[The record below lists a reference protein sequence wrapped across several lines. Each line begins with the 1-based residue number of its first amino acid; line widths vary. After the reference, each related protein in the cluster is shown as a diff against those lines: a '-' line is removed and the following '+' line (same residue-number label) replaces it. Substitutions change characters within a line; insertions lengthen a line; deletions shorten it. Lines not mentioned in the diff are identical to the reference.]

1 MGGLNRYE
9 DLIEKE
15 GNELDDASKAR
26 LVLLKLDSQSYAL
39 FTNIILPK
47 KPADLNLEEVV
58 KTLRQHFGD
67 EASVFRRRF
76 EYINSEY
83 QGNGLD
89 EYAGQV
95 KKRFNHSE
103 WKLMNDEQIQC
114 LTFICGLRAAEHDD
128 LRMRAL
134 RTLEAQPEITLMG
147 MVRDLKKMMGSR
159 VDAKLPINQSM
170 RHGDIYAVK
179 SQSSKKPMHHRKLHR
194 HHPPKQPYACHR
206 CNGDH
211 WERECWYKDAVC
223 NNCQRKGHIAKACH
237 ASRETSPNGSIRTNT
252 VAINHTTSSQNHQ
265 PSKRIFKNVVINGQ
279 LIRMQFDTGADVTL
293 ISQQDWIKLQK
304 PSLHATKG
312 TLRSVN
318 NKQIKEYGAFN
329 CKFEIDGQAATGTCR
344 VADTSTLLG
353 MDWISKS
360 KKLYGRLTGRL
371 NAANSSRLEPSR
383 IRTIATARLQ
393 LPPNAKPI
401 YRKTNSMSSAAI
413 ALIKEERERR
423 QHRHHQI
430 KCNKCKRQLSKR
442 NGKGRTLIEYNNEM
456 WKHQSSPNSLDSP
469 AASQHPTTSI
479 STAAFGGPD
488 VPKKPN
494 RHRRKARLVVI
505 CGRSTPAVAN
515 HAANILLAAFNFTQI
530 EASSKKFLDED
541 AALSLL
547 HTILSYATV
556 LQSARSEVE
565 IRGAQRLT
573 AAVCDLIA
581 VYTKAMDEMEA
592 SKTLSYLCKRLAGQ
606 YDPLVVLPF
615 ISKLAKSRRLR
626 HYLQPLF
633 VGHCDYTAETWG
645 ASPEGAEIYNH
656 IARGN
661 FSTQTL
667 IEIVQT
673 FLEKEVK
680 EVIISSTTDP
690 IKLVQYLISCSTPSN
705 SEIVQALAFM
715 LYSNTKLMPH
725 GNAGHI
731 DMDVQ
736 AADTITTARL
746 GDSKYTQPVKDALVE
761 SGRESLQRRLEI
773 FGPKFLENTDDFVKE
788 LKCAPVQRKLVTSTS
803 VAHAMIYMIQCN
815 YDLSEGIDKGKYEY
829 PLYWTATNFIRGVE
843 RFVDEQGMRQDE
855 VYDWYEEINWMDVL
869 REFDTDALFICRQ
882 TFVFFAEAFPLMF
895 PDDSTFPIGFF
906 YTPWK
911 CWECQM
917 HMFKEMVEHPDIWS
931 LARYPHTKVLTPEL
945 NLKAIPDDTP
955 PIVQLWNCL
964 EFSNYLL
971 TMANAQPQMSTP
983 VRQIFETGFI
993 QAGDVST
1000 LALILSPTQWTQTR
1014 QEFIRHFLP
1023 LFILKSS
1030 NMTPVLN
1037 LAWNDHNLAKHMRP
1051 HILWCLTYMYSSD
1064 NSQLAKILDVAHDIK
1079 PTGLSELL
1087 NQPAK
1092 HLHFMVDL
1100 ACLASKRDYLNLEKW
1115 LEDKEKAHGEAL
1127 TVAVLQYIQ
1136 KKYQHAQLSAAL
1148 APGAG
1153 AGPQT
1158 PSDPL
1163 HVLVPFVTK
1172 KARKPHKQQ
1181 FPLLFQVMKE
1191 NSGRSSS
1198 VSSGGHQTV
1207 PQQTVSQQQQQQQ
1220 ASAAVYGSGIPPAG
1234 VVSSQ
1239 PPMPQPL
1246 QQQSQPPSLQQQ
1258 ISQSSQQQQMV
1269 HGQAPG
1275 PIQPPIRPSPFV
1287 QQQQSFAGQQH
1298 PHMMQPPPGAPQ
1310 PPNPGMNM
1318 LLNMSPFGT
1327 GNTRD
1332 LLKVVQPAP
1341 PPPPSMSPST
1351 QMMRSLI
1358 PPLTQR
1364 QNSQQGWHGA
1374 PAPSQGR
1381 PSGPPTPQQMDFRGI
1396 PTNQIQDFVPGSQLQ
1411 RSGSVS
1417 GGSLGSL
1424 ASQVKAPGSLGM
1436 GSPMPGGQQ
1445 ANANQMPIDD
1455 ISMMTFAEDIQEE
1468 ANSYFEK
1475 IYSVNNAMS
1484 VDNLIDLLK
1493 RFKVSRDRR
1502 ERNVLACVVKNLFEE
1517 YRFFHEYPER
1527 ELRTTAAVYGGI
1539 IREDIITNVQF
1550 ATAVR
1555 KVIESLNADS
1565 NSMLYTFG
1573 TVALQHCRNKLCA
1586 YPKVCQMIENSAN
1599 FSKMP
1604 QLLKDYVTA
1613 GVKGELPPVDGRHTP
1628 IGQGGSASSTPAPT
1642 APPTNWGAV
1651 ARAASVDPKNSLPAN
1666 RTGNVLSYTNVD
1678 TLVMATTK
1686 DGAEIAQP
1694 AEAVVDKIS
1703 FLFNNLSQSNL
1714 MQKKDEVAAMIEENG
1729 ESFTRWLSQYIV
1741 MKRVSIEQNFQPL
1754 YNQFVTAIN
1763 NEQLDQFIKRETF
1776 RNIRILLRSDKKT
1789 GVASNYSDRQLLKN
1803 LGNWLGAIT
1812 IARNKPIL
1820 LNDLDMKS
1828 LLLEAYYK
1836 GQAELLFVVPFISK
1850 ILMACAKTTLFT
1862 ASCAWIKSILK
1873 VLAELHNEPDLKI
1886 NLKFEIEVL
1895 CKELGT
1901 DISSMQMDGILKDTE
1916 KLVRVTQQLCEVRQL
1931 TRPEAASPVQS
1942 QIRMSGSAEQL
1953 SGMSPAVA
1961 DPTNKPATPQPTEAE
1976 LAAGGGS
1983 QGTEAQVVPNVTHYA
1998 YHDINVLTYDG
2009 LIPHVKIVSHL
2020 PLFQLHPHAKHLV
2033 RPAMI
2038 HAIKELITPV
2048 TERALK
2054 IAMTVTESLVRKDF
2068 ALDPDEQNLR
2078 AASFHMMRAMTAGM
2092 AMITCRDP
2100 LASTM
2105 HANLAQ
2111 AFSSSLRSTGGTP
2124 EMKQMI
2130 EEASS
2135 TITQD
2140 NVELCT
2146 NFIVKTACEKATQE
2160 IEKRLDAD
2168 YQKRTA
2174 AKTEGTPF
2182 RDEATVAIHAH
2193 LPKAI
2198 ATQPGPTDK
2207 SLMSIYEQFS
2217 SRICGF
2223 KANAGTDES
2232 SNSEPGSGT
2241 MTPIPTA
2248 TKEFEIVCQQ
2258 LQIIIKEV
2266 DQTTQA
2272 QPHLNNAAFQTVCLM
2287 RELMQQVITTK
2298 DAQHLISLITRSTE
2312 HLLHAYRL
2320 EGAPTKHLL
2329 DVEWARRLRD
2339 LFIGLM
2345 RLLQTYFPLVDLSRR
2360 ITTAIMQIRS
2370 DYKWNMEGIEILFK
2384 QSLLQSALWD
2394 QHLAGSMDNGGNME
2408 AVLFAQKFVR
2418 TIGGGD
2424 MQRIQYIKE
2433 KFPQTCEQLTKL
2445 HQLQTATRTAQE
2457 AVGSNGANHHHPQ
2470 QQQQPPVTL
2479 PMEAAPLPQ
2488 ASAEAMAQKG
2498 YEDQEMNN
2506 KVEIIMREWIQL
2518 CYSPTGQRSPQES
2531 LAQMIQL
2538 MHEHGVLATD
2548 DKITQFFRL
2557 CVENCVDISVRIMR
2571 TEQMAN
2577 GLTTGFIRHR
2587 CYYTLDAFVKLMALM
2602 IRHSDNGQ
2610 SQNKINLLKKL
2621 LNIIVGV
2628 LHMDHEVRKQDF
2640 NAMPYHRI
2648 LISLFNEITGPD
2660 PLKLLEPIAWSIL
2673 EAFGQTFFA
2682 LQPRRMPG
2690 FAFAWLDIVG
2700 HRNVIGRL
2708 LANTGIAETVDS
2720 VKTAA
2725 TYTQLIISHLKF
2737 LAPFLRNIQLPKS
2750 IAILYKG
2757 TLRVLLVILHDFPEL
2772 LCEFHYVICDTVPPN
2787 CVQLRNL
2794 ILSAYPRQMRLPDP
2808 FALNFKAVDTIPEM
2822 AVEPKSNLNMATIIP
2837 DNIRIPL
2844 DEYLSTRT
2852 PVDFLPNLPTLLQ
2865 TQNQAGTKYNTTV
2878 MNALVLYVG
2887 IRAIEHLHH
2896 RRQRISTLTIAHTS
2910 YMDIFQNL
2918 AIQLDTEGRYLLF
2931 NGIANQLRYPNAHT
2945 HYFSC
2950 VFLYL
2955 FKNSTNDTIQ
2965 EQITRILFERLVAL
2979 RPHPWGLL
2987 ITFIELIKNPTYNF
3001 WRYEFTSCAP
3011 EIQRLF
3017 QNVANTCVP
3026 AQTST
3031 QSAAQQQQAA
3041 AESQGV
3047 LSGATTQQ
3055 SVTPSN

>member
-1 MGGLNRYE
+1 MLLPHSANHLNIPEPPGPMMRNRE
-9 DLIEKE
+9 NIE
-15 GNELDDASKAR
+15 R
-26 LVLLKLDSQSYAL
+26 
-39 FTNIILPK
+39 P
-47 KPADLNLEEVV
+47 
-58 KTLRQHFGD
+58 
-67 EASVFRRRF
+67 
-76 EYINSEY
+76 
-83 QGNGLD
+83 
-89 EYAGQV
+89 
-95 KKRFNHSE
+95 
-103 WKLMNDEQIQC
+103 
-114 LTFICGLRAAEHDD
+114 
-128 LRMRAL
+128 
-134 RTLEAQPEITLMG
+134 
-147 MVRDLKKMMGSR
+147 
-159 VDAKLPINQSM
+159 
-170 RHGDIYAVK
+170 
-179 SQSSKKPMHHRKLHR
+179 
-194 HHPPKQPYACHR
+194 
-206 CNGDH
+206 
-211 WERECWYKDAVC
+211 
-223 NNCQRKGHIAKACH
+223 
-237 ASRETSPNGSIRTNT
+237 
-252 VAINHTTSSQNHQ
+252 
-265 PSKRIFKNVVINGQ
+265 
-279 LIRMQFDTGADVTL
+279 
-293 ISQQDWIKLQK
+293 
-304 PSLHATKG
+304 
-312 TLRSVN
+312 
-318 NKQIKEYGAFN
+318 
-329 CKFEIDGQAATGTCR
+329 
-344 VADTSTLLG
+344 
-353 MDWISKS
+353 ISKHGVVTM
-360 KKLYGRLTGRL
+360 LAEMPMGFVL
-371 NAANSSRLEPSR
+371 NSCSCAYIDNLLANDSVHR
-383 IRTIATARLQ
+383 
-393 LPPNAKPI
+393 AKPHSFMI
-401 YRKTNSMSSAAI
+401 
-413 ALIKEERERR
+413 
-423 QHRHHQI
+423 Q
-430 KCNKCKRQLSKR
+430 
-442 NGKGRTLIEYNNEM
+442 
-456 WKHQSSPNSLDSP
+456 
-469 AASQHPTTSI
+469 
-479 STAAFGGPD
+479 
-488 VPKKPN
+488 
-494 RHRRKARLVVI
+494 RLVVI
-505 CGRSTPAVAN
+505 CGRSTPSVAN
-515 HAANILLAAFNFTQI
+515 HAANIILSAFNFCQI
-530 EASSKKFLDED
+530 EAPAKKFLDEE
-541 AALSLL
+541 AALSLF

-556 LQSARSEVE
+556 TQEARSVIE

-573 AAVCDLIA
+573 ASLCDLISI
-581 VYTKAMDEMEA
+581 YTKTMDDIEA
-592 SKTLSYLCKRLAGQ
+592 SKTLTHLCKKLANVF
-606 YDPLVVLPF
+606 DPLVVLPF

-626 HYLQPLF
+626 TYLQPLF
-633 VGHCDYTAETWG
+633 LGHCEYTSDTWG
-645 ASPEGAEIYNH
+645 VSPESAEIYNH

-673 FLEKEVK
+673 FLDKEVK
-680 EVIISSTTDP
+680 EVIISSSTDP
-690 IKLVQYLISCSTPSN
+690 IKLVQYLISCSN
-705 SEIVQALAFM
+705 QNNAEIVQALAFM
-715 LYSNTKLMPH
+715 LYSNTKILPS
-725 GNAGHI
+725 GTGGHI

-736 AADTITTARL
+736 EADTITTARL
-746 GDSKYTQPVKDALVE
+746 GDPKFTQPVKEALIE
-761 SGRESLQRRLEI
+761 SGREALQRRLEI
-773 FGPKFLENTDDFVKE
+773 YGVSIISSVEHFVEE
-788 LKCAPVQRKLVTSTS
+788 LNHAPVQRKLITNVSI
-803 VAHAMIYMIQCN
+803 ANAMIFMIQCN
-815 YDLSEGIDKGKYEY
+815 YDLSEGVDKDTYDKSEY
-829 PLYWTATNFIRGVE
+829 WDGTTFVRGVIQFIE
-843 RFVDEQGMRQDE
+843 QKQRAGGCDEE
-855 VYDWYEEINWMDVL
+855 TLDWYPTIDWVEVIK
-869 REFDTDALFICRQ
+869 EFDSEDVYYCRQ
-882 TFVFFAEAFPLMF
+882 TLMLFA
-895 PDDSTFPIGFF
+895 DIFPIIFPNEKDFPFAFF
-906 YTPWK
+906 ITPWK
-911 CWECQM
+911 NWEQQLDFFNSM
-917 HMFKEMVEHPDIWS
+917 IHNADVWTI
-931 LARYPHTKVLTPEL
+931 ARYPHTSVLSPDL
-945 NLKAIPDDTP
+945 NLKTIPDDSTE
-955 PIVQLWNCL
+955 IMKLWNCQ
-964 EFSNYLL
+964 EFSNLIL
-971 TMANAQPQMSTP
+971 TMANMAPQGL
-983 VRQIFETGFI
+983 VGIRQMLSVGFVQSGDIFILG
-993 QAGDVST
+993 
-1000 LALILSPTQWTQTR
+1000 LILSQTAWTPIR
-1014 QEFIRHFLP
+1014 QEIIRNFLP
-1023 LFILKSS
+1023 QFILKSPNVTPIL
-1030 NMTPVLN
+1030 NM
-1037 LAWNDHNLAKHMRP
+1037 AWNDQNLSKQMRQ
-1051 HILWCLTYMYSSD
+1051 HIVWCLTAMYNTE

-1087 NQPAK
+1087 NQSAK
-1092 HLHFMVDL
+1092 HLPFMVDL

-1115 LEDKEKAHGEAL
+1115 IEDKEKAHGEAMI
-1127 TVAVLQYIQ
+1127 VAVLQYIQ
-1136 KKYQHAQLSAAL
+1136 KKYQQPQLVAAVTPKPQVA
-1148 APGAG
+1148 APGS
-1153 AGPQT
+1153 
-1158 PSDPL
+1158 PSDPI
-1163 HVLVPFVTK
+1163 HVLIPFVAK
-1172 KARKPHKQQ
+1172 RARKAHKQQ

-1207 PQQTVSQQQQQQQ
+1207 QQPSGTQQQQQF
-1220 ASAAVYGSGIPPAG
+1220 GSGAGAPPSGA
-1234 VVSSQ
+1234 VPSQQQPQ
-1239 PPMPQPL
+1239 PPPI
-1246 QQQSQPPSLQQQ
+1246 LQQQ
-1258 ISQSSQQQQMV
+1258 ISQQNIPTSSSTAQQQQIHNQQPV
-1269 HGQAPG
+1269 PG
-1275 PIQPPIRPSPFV
+1275 PIQRPAQFT
-1287 QQQQSFAGQQH
+1287 QQAMFPSQSQAQQQH
-1298 PHMMQPPPGAPQ
+1298 PHMIGQPPGPSQNAPA
-1310 PPNPGMNM
+1310 NMN
-1318 LLNMSPFGT
+1318 LLMNMSPFAAGS
-1327 GNTRD
+1327 NRD

-1341 PPPPSMSPST
+1341 VPQPSMSPST

-1358 PPLTQR
+1358 PALTQR
-1364 QNSQQGWHGA
+1364 QNSNPGWHAA
-1374 PAPSQGR
+1374 PTTAQQR
-1381 PSGPPTPQQMDFRGI
+1381 PSGPPTPQQMDFRG
-1396 PTNQIQDFVPGSQLQ
+1396 QVQDFAPQGPHQLQ

-1417 GGSLGSL
+1417 GRSMGTGVQKIGSSPGFSVGAPIAGS
-1424 ASQVKAPGSLGM
+1424 AAAVAAAAAAQQ
-1436 GSPMPGGQQ
+1436 PMMEDFS
-1445 ANANQMPIDD
+1445 A
-1455 ISMMTFAEDIQEE
+1455 MTFAEDIQEE

-1475 IYSVNNAMS
+1475 IYSVNNAMT
-1484 VDNLIDLLK
+1484 VDSLIELLK
-1493 RFKVSRDRR
+1493 KFKASQDRR
-1502 ERNVLACVVKNLFEE
+1502 ERLVLACVVKNLFEE

-1555 KVIESLNADS
+1555 KVIESLSADS
-1565 NSMLYTFG
+1565 NTMLWTFG
-1573 TVALQHCRNKLCA
+1573 IVALQHCRSKLCA
-1586 YPKVCQMIENSAN
+1586 YPKVCTMIMNTENFTKFPAT
-1599 FSKMP
+1599 
-1604 QLLKDYVTA
+1604 LKDYVIA
-1613 GVKGELPPVDGRHTP
+1613 GVKGELPPEGGRHTP
-1628 IGQGGSASSTPAPT
+1628 IAANPPTASTPTPA
-1642 APPTNWGAV
+1642 AAPTNWGAV
-1651 ARAASVDPKNSLPAN
+1651 ARAASSDPKNAVAAN

-1678 TLVMATTK
+1678 TLVLATNK

-1694 AEAVVDKIS
+1694 AESVVDKIS
-1703 FLFNNLSQSNL
+1703 FLFNNLSTANL
-1714 MQKKDEVAAMIEENG
+1714 VQKKDEVTEMINEHG
-1729 ESFTRWLSQYIV
+1729 EPFTRWLAQYIV

-1763 NEQLDQFIKRETF
+1763 DPQLDQFIKRETF
-1776 RNIRILLRSDKKT
+1776 RNIRILLRTDKKT
-1789 GVASNYSDRQLLKN
+1789 TIASNYSDRQLLKN
-1803 LGNWLGAIT
+1803 LGSWLGAIT

-1820 LNDLDMKS
+1820 LNDLDLKS

-1850 ILMACAKTTLFT
+1850 ILTACSKTTLFT
-1862 ASCAWIKSILK
+1862 PTCAWIRSLLK

-1895 CKELGT
+1895 CKELNV
-1901 DISSMQMDGILKDTE
+1901 DLAQLQMDGILKDTE
-1916 KLVRVTQQLCEVRQL
+1916 KLVRIPQQLCDLKEI

-1953 SGMSPAVA
+1953 SGMSPAIPDQA
-1961 DPTNKPATPQPTEAE
+1961 KPATPQPMEAD
-1976 LAAGGGS
+1976 LQAGAGGAGS
-1983 QGTEAQVVPNVTHYA
+1983 QGTDAVVPNVTHFA

-2038 HAIKELITPV
+2038 HAIKELIGPV

-2068 ALDPDEQNLR
+2068 ALDPEEQNLK

-2105 HANLAQ
+2105 HNNLAT
-2111 AFSSSLRSTGGTP
+2111 AFSSSLRSSTGTP
-2124 EMKQMI
+2124 ELKQMI

-2140 NVELCT
+2140 NVELST

-2160 IEKRLDAD
+2160 IEKRLEAD
-2168 YQKRTA
+2168 YQKRIA
-2174 AKTEGTPF
+2174 AKAEGGSY
-2182 RDEATVAIHAH
+2182 RDEQAAAIQAQ
-2193 LPKAI
+2193 LPKSI
-2198 ATQPGPTDK
+2198 ATPAGPTDK
-2207 SLMSIYEQFS
+2207 SLMSIYDQFS

-2223 KANAGTDES
+2223 KANAGDDIS
-2232 SNSEPGSGT
+2232 SE
-2241 MTPIPTA
+2241 TPTLS
-2248 TKEFEIVCQQ
+2248 KEMEIVCQQ

-2266 DQTTQA
+2266 DQTTQH
-2272 QPHLNNAAFQTVCLM
+2272 QPHINNSAFQTVCMM
-2287 RELMQQVITTK
+2287 REMMQNVITTK
-2298 DAQHLISLITRSTE
+2298 DANSLLALVARSTE

-2320 EGAPTKHLL
+2320 EGSPSKNIL

-2345 RLLQTYFPLVDLSRR
+2345 RLLQNYFPLVELSRR

-2384 QSLLQSALWD
+2384 QNLLQSVLWD

-2408 AVLFAQKFVR
+2408 AVVFAQKFVR
-2418 TIGGGD
+2418 GIGGGD
-2424 MQRIQYIKE
+2424 MNRIQFLKE
-2433 KFPQTCEQLTKL
+2433 KFPLTCEQLTKL
-2445 HQLQTATRTAQE
+2445 HQLQSATRTD
-2457 AVGSNGANHHHPQ
+2457 GINNGAAGHHHGGVHQ
-2470 QQQQPPVTL
+2470 QQVPL
-2479 PMEAAPLPQ
+2479 PMEAAPMPQ
-2488 ASAEAMAQKG
+2488 ASAEAMVQRG
-2498 YEDQEMNN
+2498 YDDHEMTA
-2506 KVEIIMREWIQL
+2506 KVEVIMREWISL

-2557 CVENCVDISVRIMR
+2557 CVENCVDISVRVMKS
-2571 TEQMAN
+2571 EQMAN
-2577 GLTTGFIRHR
+2577 GLPTTLIRHR

-2682 LQPRRMPG
+2682 LQPRRIPG

-2772 LCEFHYVICDTVPPN
+2772 LCEFHYVICDTIPPN

-2808 FALNFKAVDTIPEM
+2808 FALNFKQVDTIPEM

-2837 DNIRIPL
+2837 ENIRIPL

-2887 IRAIEHLHH
+2887 IRAIEHLHV

-2910 YMDIFQNL
+2910 FMDIFQNL

-3026 AQTST
+3026 NQGSQLSQT
-3031 QSAAQQQQAA
+3031 QSDGASGMLGNNAGQQQNPA
-3041 AESQGV
+3041 
-3047 LSGATTQQ
+3047 
-3055 SVTPSN
+3055 SN